1 MDRSVRIVPLNID
14 LSEECF
20 ELALSTFL
28 KHLPSAENG
37 ADVRRADKNLDPTG
51 FNSVF
56 LAIFFERST
65 ELDLKSMSTS
75 DKTLVSLLEQLDQ
88 EEVKPMISEVA
99 LVDCGKESFC
109 PLSSFSVLRQKLELI
124 SGFVPPQTSAEI
136 FSVDFS
142 GEIDMVAPTNFFA
155 TTSERFLRHMG
166 RYVERTLKELNGDF
180 DRSDLP
186 KFRGFEGLDFNN
198 ILAKME
204 RDQSAVF
211 Q

>member
-51 FNSVF
+51 FNSAF

-109 PLSSFSVLRQKLELI
+109 SVEFLCSSPEAGTDLGLC
-124 SGFVPPQTSAEI
+124 
-136 FSVDFS
+136 
-142 GEIDMVAPTNFFA
+142 A
-155 TTSERFLRHMG
+155 TA
-166 RYVERTLKELNGDF
+166 D
-180 DRSDLP
+180 
-186 KFRGFEGLDFNN
+186 FRGNL
-198 ILAKME
+198 LC
-204 RDQSAVF
+204 
-211 Q
+211 